1 MAKGWRKSK
10 KPGTKNKEQAAAR
23 DERAA
28 AAAVAAEAAD
38 RAAAAELLADL
49 ATQEEPPITSPCMV
63 VKPQPRA
70 AGQRARWR
78 AMIIWKYVEL
88 GRPSSKR
95 WRGRGGTLAVI
106 SRWLEQHED
115 ADKRPIEN
123 VLTRYVSNEAQ
134 TKSRTGVQQKL
145 TQGESAIAADALAA
159 GHSKEM
165 VSFIIWEW
173 RLKQGKTD
181 KEAKVSKCAI
191 LTVTVSCN
199 GSNCYTYLIRKL
211 LGHEEVLAKLSSCMW
226 SHEGLQTRVT
236 SRVRHRHGCRLQTWV
251 SSSTNPLWWC

>member
-63 VKPQPRA
+63 VKPQPQA

-123 VLTRYVSNEAQ
+123 VRRRPWQAGRCARWRWRERRRRAGGWQAGWSSGLTPLCTAHAHAVR
-134 TKSRTGVQQKL
+134 
-145 TQGESAIAADALAA
+145 A
-159 GHSKEM
+159 GDGAHAHM
-165 VSFIIWEW
+165 
-173 RLKQGKTD
+173 R
-181 KEAKVSKCAI
+181 CMP
-191 LTVTVSCN
+191 C
-199 GSNCYTYLIRKL
+199 
-211 LGHEEVLAKLSSCMW
+211 VLW
-226 SHEGLQTRVT
+226 
-236 SRVRHRHGCRLQTWV
+236 
-251 SSSTNPLWWC
+251 